1 MSGKQYSITLTEEQL
16 QEWRQAA
23 KTLQHE
29 ASFVEKLASKN
40 MISRYAYSPS
50 HAAMVEG
57 AEALSKLLSTAK
69 AIPAAGKPT
78 IWERIANVFQD
89 DF

>member
-16 QEWRQAA
+16 QEWRRAA

-29 ASFVEKLASKN
+29 ASFVGKLASN
-40 MISRYAYSPS
+40 DMVSRYAYSPS

-57 AEALSKLLSTAK
+57 AEALSKLLSAAK
-69 AIPAAGKPT
+69 AIPAVRKPT
-78 IWERIANVFQD
+78 IWERFANVFRD